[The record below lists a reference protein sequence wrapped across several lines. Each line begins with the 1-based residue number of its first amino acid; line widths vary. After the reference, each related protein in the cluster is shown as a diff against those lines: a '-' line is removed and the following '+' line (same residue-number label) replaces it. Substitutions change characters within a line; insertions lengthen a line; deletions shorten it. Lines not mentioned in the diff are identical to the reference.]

1 MRICVCSVGVSLSE
15 IAGAKA
21 FSFAQIAAFT
31 NNFKRKI
38 GSGGFGPVYY
48 GRLPGG
54 QEVAVKVADSSSHQ
68 GAAEFHNEVRRLL
81 DL

>member
-1 MRICVCSVGVSLSE
+1 MRLPE
-15 IAGAKA
+15 IGGAKSY
-21 FSFAQIAAFT
+21 SFAQIAAAT

-68 GAAEFHNEVRRLL
+68 GAAEFYNEVSSPLEL
-81 DL
+81 